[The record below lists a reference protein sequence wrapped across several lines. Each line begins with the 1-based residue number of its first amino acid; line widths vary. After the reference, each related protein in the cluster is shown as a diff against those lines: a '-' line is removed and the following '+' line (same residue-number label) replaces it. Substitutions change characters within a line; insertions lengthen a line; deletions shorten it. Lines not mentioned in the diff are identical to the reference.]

1 MDWFLLG
8 FAGFWAFDW
17 FLPSFWLG
25 LVGGLDFLKRLCY
38 TVREL
43 ERQSLVLQEES
54 PGSIRH
60 GSR

>member
-1 MDWFLLG
+1 MFCPALELYSCYE
-8 FAGFWAFDW
+8 FGFWAMF
-17 FLPSFWLG
+17 PSWLG
-25 LVGGLDFLKRLCY
+25 MLDFLKRLCY

>member
-1 MDWFLLG
+1 MFL
-8 FAGFWAFDW
+8 
-17 FLPSFWLG
+17 SWLG
-25 LVGGLDFLKRLCY
+25 MLDFLKRLCY

>member
-1 MDWFLLG
+1 MFCRAFELCSCCEFGSWVMFL
-8 FAGFWAFDW
+8 
-17 FLPSFWLG
+17 SWLG
-25 LVGGLDFLKRLCY
+25 MLDFLKRLCY